1 MREFEFLTL
10 DDVEVAGKKVLLRVD
25 INSPIDPET
34 LTILDDSRIRATLTT
49 LKDLED
55 AAVVLMSHQSRP
67 GKKDFTSLK
76 PHALF
81 LKKYLGDRVKF
92 IDDIFGPAARKEIKK
107 LPPGKILIL
116 ENVRFYS
123 EENIEAPPKT
133 LARTHLVRKLAHF
146 FDLFVNDAFPAIHR
160 SQSSLVGFAEVLP
173 TVAGRLMEKEL
184 KALQKVLQNPEK
196 PCVFFLGGAKV
207 PDKMEI
213 MLTAL
218 QKRKADKILLGG
230 LLANIFLEAAGYDI
244 GEENKQTLLGFE
256 KLKNKAKII
265 LEKYRDAIELPK
277 DVAVE
282 INNERMEVPID
293 KLPVKGQIKDIGIN
307 TIIHYSKI
315 LSNAATIVANGPAGI
330 FEEKQYAIGTTEIL
344 HTIANSKAYKI
355 IGGGHLGAIA
365 NILNLNTKINH
376 ISTGGGAAL
385 SLLAGQKLPVI
396 EALTNAAKR
405 HKTRH

>member
-10 DDVEVAGKKVLLRVD
+10 DDVEVSGKKVLLRVD

-34 LTILDDSRIRATLTT
+34 LTILDDSRIKAILTT

-67 GKKDFTSLK
+67 GKKDFTSLE
-76 PHALF
+76 PHVRI

-92 IDDIFGPAARKEIKK
+92 IDDIFGPAARKEIRK
-107 LPPGKILIL
+107 LPPGKILVL

-123 EENIEAPPKT
+123 EENIEAPPKV

-146 FDLFVNDAFPAIHR
+146 FDLFVNDAFAAIHR
-160 SQSSLVGFAEVLP
+160 SQPSLVGFAEVLP

-184 KALQKVLQNPEK
+184 KALKKVLQNPEK

-218 QKRKADKILLGG
+218 KKGKADKILLGG
-230 LLANIFLEAAGYDI
+230 LLANIFLEAAGYNV
-244 GEENKQTLLGFE
+244 GEENRKPLPGFE
-256 KLKNKAKII
+256 KLKNKAKTI

-282 INNERMEVPID
+282 INNERVEVPID

-330 FEEKQYAIGTTEIL
+330 FEERQYAIGTTEIL
-344 HTIANSKAYKI
+344 HSIANSKAYKV

-405 HKTRH
+405 HKTLH

>member
-1 MREFEFLTL
+1 
-10 DDVEVAGKKVLLRVD
+10 
-25 INSPIDPET
+25 
-34 LTILDDSRIRATLTT
+34 
-49 LKDLED
+49 
-55 AAVVLMSHQSRP
+55 
-67 GKKDFTSLK
+67 
-76 PHALF
+76 
-81 LKKYLGDRVKF
+81 
-92 IDDIFGPAARKEIKK
+92 
-107 LPPGKILIL
+107 
-116 ENVRFYS
+116 
-123 EENIEAPPKT
+123 
-133 LARTHLVRKLAHF
+133 
-146 FDLFVNDAFPAIHR
+146 
-160 SQSSLVGFAEVLP
+160 
-173 TVAGRLMEKEL
+173 
-184 KALQKVLQNPEK
+184 
-196 PCVFFLGGAKV
+196 
-207 PDKMEI
+207 MEI

-218 QKRKADKILLGG
+218 KKGKADKILLGG

-244 GEENKQTLLGFE
+244 GEENKHTLPGFE
-256 KLKNKAKII
+256 KLKNKAKTI

-330 FEEKQYAIGTTEIL
+330 FEERQYAIGTTEIL
-344 HTIANSKAYKI
+344 HSIANSKAYKV

-405 HKTRH
+405 HKTLH

>member
-1 MREFEFLTL
+1 MHEFEFLTL
-10 DDVEVAGKKVLLRVD
+10 DDVEVSEKKVLLRVD

-34 LTILDDSRIRATLTT
+34 LTILDDSRIKAIFTT

-67 GKKDFTSLK
+67 GKKDFTSLE
-76 PHALF
+76 PHVRI

-92 IDDIFGPAARKEIKK
+92 IDDIFGPAARKEIRK
-107 LPPGKILIL
+107 LPPGKILVL

-123 EENIEAPPKT
+123 EENIEAPPKV

-146 FDLFVNDAFPAIHR
+146 FDLFVNDAFAAIHR
-160 SQSSLVGFAEVLP
+160 SQPSLVGFAEVLP

-184 KALQKVLQNPEK
+184 KALKKVLQNPEK

-218 QKRKADKILLGG
+218 KKGKADKILLGG

-244 GEENKQTLLGFE
+244 GEENKHTLPGFE
-256 KLKNKAKII
+256 KLKNKAKTI

-330 FEEKQYAIGTTEIL
+330 FEERQYAIGTTEIL
-344 HTIANSKAYKI
+344 HSIANSKAYKV

-405 HKTRH
+405 HKTLH

>member
-1 MREFEFLTL
+1 MHEFEFLTL
-10 DDVEVAGKKVLLRVD
+10 DDVEVSGKKVLLRVD

-34 LTILDDSRIRATLTT
+34 LTILDDSRIKAILTT

-67 GKKDFTSLK
+67 GKKDFTSLE
-76 PHALF
+76 PHVRI

-92 IDDIFGPAARKEIKK
+92 IDDIFGPAARKEIRK
-107 LPPGKILIL
+107 LPPGKILVL

-123 EENIEAPPKT
+123 EENIEAPPKV

-146 FDLFVNDAFPAIHR
+146 FDLFVNDAFAAIHR
-160 SQSSLVGFAEVLP
+160 SQPSLVGFAEVLP

-184 KALQKVLQNPEK
+184 KALKKVLQNPEK

-218 QKRKADKILLGG
+218 KKGKADKILLGG
-230 LLANIFLEAAGYDI
+230 LLANVFLEAAGYNV
-244 GEENKQTLLGFE
+244 GEENRKPLPGFE
-256 KLKNKAKII
+256 KLKNKAKTI

-307 TIIHYSKI
+307 TIIHYSKM

-330 FEEKQYAIGTTEIL
+330 FEERQYAIGTTEIL
-344 HTIANSKAYKI
+344 YSIANSKAYKV

-405 HKTRH
+405 HKTLH

>member
-1 MREFEFLTL
+1 MHEFEFLTL
-10 DDVEVAGKKVLLRVD
+10 DDVEVSEKKVLLRVD

-34 LTILDDSRIRATLTT
+34 LTILDDSRIKAIFTT

-67 GKKDFTSLK
+67 GKKDFTSLE
-76 PHALF
+76 PHVRI

-92 IDDIFGPAARKEIKK
+92 IDDIFGPAARKEIRK
-107 LPPGKILIL
+107 LPPGKILVL

-123 EENIEAPPKT
+123 EENIEAPPKV

-146 FDLFVNDAFPAIHR
+146 FDLFVNDAFAAIHR
-160 SQSSLVGFAEVLP
+160 SQPSLVGFAEVLP

-184 KALQKVLQNPEK
+184 KALKKVLQNPEK

-218 QKRKADKILLGG
+218 KKGKADKILLGG
-230 LLANIFLEAAGYDI
+230 LLANVFLEAAGYNI
-244 GEENKQTLLGFE
+244 GEENRKPLPDFE
-256 KLKNKAKII
+256 KLKNKAKTI

-307 TIIHYSKI
+307 TIIHYSKV

-330 FEEKQYAIGTTEIL
+330 FEERQYAIGTTEIL
-344 HTIANSKAYKI
+344 HSIANSKAYKV

-405 HKTRH
+405 HKTLH

>member
-1 MREFEFLTL
+1 MHEFEFLTL
-10 DDVEVAGKKVLLRVD
+10 DDVEVSGKKVLLRVD

-34 LTILDDSRIRATLTT
+34 LTILDDSRIKAILTT

-67 GKKDFTSLK
+67 GKKDFTSLE
-76 PHALF
+76 PHVRI

-92 IDDIFGPAARKEIKK
+92 IDDIFGPAARKEIRK
-107 LPPGKILIL
+107 LPPGKILVL

-123 EENIEAPPKT
+123 EENIEAPPKV

-146 FDLFVNDAFPAIHR
+146 FDLFVNDAFAAIHR
-160 SQSSLVGFAEVLP
+160 SQPSLVGFAEVLP

-184 KALQKVLQNPEK
+184 KALRKVLQNPEK

-218 QKRKADKILLGG
+218 KKGKADKILLGG
-230 LLANIFLEAAGYDI
+230 LLANVFLEAAGYNV
-244 GEENKQTLLGFE
+244 GEENRKPLPGFE
-256 KLKNKAKII
+256 KLKNKAKTI

-282 INNERMEVPID
+282 INNERVEVPID

-330 FEEKQYAIGTTEIL
+330 FEERQYAIGTTEIL
-344 HTIANSKAYKI
+344 HSIANSKAYKV

-405 HKTRH
+405 HKTLH

>member
-1 MREFEFLTL
+1 MHEFEFLTL
-10 DDVEVAGKKVLLRVD
+10 DDVEVSGKKVLLRVD

-34 LTILDDSRIRATLTT
+34 LTILDDSRIKAIFTT

-67 GKKDFTSLK
+67 GKKDFTSLE
-76 PHALF
+76 PHVRI

-92 IDDIFGPAARKEIKK
+92 IDDIFGPAARKEIRK
-107 LPPGKILIL
+107 LPPGKILVL

-123 EENIEAPPKT
+123 EENIEAPPKV

-146 FDLFVNDAFPAIHR
+146 FDLFVNDAFAAIHR
-160 SQSSLVGFAEVLP
+160 SQPSLVGFAEVLP

-184 KALQKVLQNPEK
+184 KALKKVLQNPEK

-218 QKRKADKILLGG
+218 KKGKADKILLGG
-230 LLANIFLEAAGYDI
+230 LLANIFLEAAGYNV
-244 GEENKQTLLGFE
+244 GEENRKPLPGFE
-256 KLKNKAKII
+256 KLKNKAKTI

-330 FEEKQYAIGTTEIL
+330 FEERQYAIGTTEIL
-344 HTIANSKAYKI
+344 HSIANSKAYKV

-405 HKTRH
+405 HKTLH

>member
-1 MREFEFLTL
+1 LREFEFLTL

-244 GEENKQTLLGFE
+244 GEENKQTLPGFE